1 MITNNNDNLNEQQSK
16 KSTNLDKKIDIK
28 PVKTIDLTD
37 KIDINE
43 DSDRNTNRPD
53 NIWSEIKLNLKDL
66 PKHYAALSKQNL
78 TSKLQCVSI

>member
-1 MITNNNDNLNEQQSK
+1 LITNNNDNLNEQQSK

-28 PVKTIDLTD
+28 SVKTIDLTD

-43 DSDRNTNRPD
+43 DSDRNTRPD
-53 NIWSEIKLNLKDL
+53 NIWSEIRLNFKDL

-78 TSKLQCVSI
+78 TSK